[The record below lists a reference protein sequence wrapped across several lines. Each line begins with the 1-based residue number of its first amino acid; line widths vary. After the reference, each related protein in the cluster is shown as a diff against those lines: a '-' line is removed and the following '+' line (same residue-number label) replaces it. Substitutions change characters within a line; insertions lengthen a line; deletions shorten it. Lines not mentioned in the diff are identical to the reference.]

1 MKKRLLAATLGLAAL
16 ATPYSI
22 AQQYV
27 DNSFIELNKLK
38 YGMDLVAVGSINV
51 NVAEKLTL
59 KPDTVEFSIKYT
71 TEGTTPSEASDRNTT
86 NMKTLTSY
94 LQQLAIKQK
103 DLTTVG
109 YKNYEKTSAQPLTKT
124 DSQQYQTLL
133 TVNVTIPSNKFYDVV
148 KVLELQGIS
157 NLDKVKDTDNVYSFV
172 ISEIA
177 NSYDTTKQQA
187 EKKYQTITEQL
198 NTTGINQFTIE
209 KYNNKE
215 ADQPTKEIKTYY
227 VENTIKIRAY
237 KFDDLGKI
245 IAKAQELKMN
255 VNNDFRYSVSDETK
269 NKAIAELESKLLTKL
284 QDKAKRSLSSGDY
297 QLGAPQN
304 LNISNS
310 DGGGIYP
317 RNYYAESDAMVNT
330 MVMKSS
336 AGAQVDIQ
344 PPSEFEIMVNMN
356 GNFDIIKKVYKTN

>member
-1 MKKRLLAATLGLAAL
+1 MKKQLLAASLGLAML
-16 ATPYSI
+16 ATPYSF

-27 DNSFIELNKLK
+27 DNSFLEVNKLK

-51 NVAEKLTL
+51 NVSEKLTL
-59 KPDTVEFSIKYT
+59 KPDTAEFSIKYT

-86 NMKTLTSY
+86 NMKAFTNY
-94 LQQLAIKQK
+94 LQQLGIKQQ
-103 DLTTVG
+103 DLTTIG
-109 YKNYEKTSAQPLTKT
+109 YKNYEQTSAKPLTKT
-124 DSQQYQTLL
+124 DAQQYQTLL

-148 KVLELQGIS
+148 KVLEQQGIS
-157 NLDKVKDTDNVYSFV
+157 NLDKVKDTDNNYSFV

-187 EKKYQTITEQL
+187 EKKYQTIAEQL
-198 NTTGINQFTIE
+198 KAKDISQLAIE

-215 ADQPTKEIKTYY
+215 ADQPTKEVKTYY
-227 VENTIKIRAY
+227 VENTIKIRTY

-245 IAKAQELKMN
+245 IAKAQELKMT

-284 QDKAKRSLSSGDY
+284 QDKAKRSLNSGDY

-317 RNYYAESDAMVNT
+317 RNYYAESDAMINT
-330 MVMKSS
+330 LAMKSA

-356 GNFDIIKKVYKTN
+356 GNFDILKKAYKAN